1 MPDFLVRDI
10 DPSVADRIKRVASER
25 GLPIND
31 TILLLINEALDI
43 PHPQPL
49 DISQLTALLAED
61 ESRVLDEAMSAFKDI
76 PKSTPY

>member
-61 ESRVLDEAMSAFKDI
+61 ESRVLAEAMSAFKDI